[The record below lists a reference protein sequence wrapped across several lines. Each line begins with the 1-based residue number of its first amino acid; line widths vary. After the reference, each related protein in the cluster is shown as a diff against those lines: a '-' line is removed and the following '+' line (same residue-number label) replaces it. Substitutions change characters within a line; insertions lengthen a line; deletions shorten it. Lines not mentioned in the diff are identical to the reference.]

1 MTQPHIKGIIWDFGN
16 ILARFDHLKAC
27 KKLAEYCATAPEDI
41 IKELFSGENAPAKLH
56 ESGELSS
63 LEFFRSAQKLLSFS
77 ENLSFQIFSDI
88 WKDIFQENNEVS
100 AVIDRIQP
108 DLKQCI
114 LSNTDPIHWSAIE
127 QLPVMKKYFSNPA
140 VLVRSYTSGTR
151 KPDPK
156 MYQDALQCLE
166 LAEEEIQHIL
176 YIDDI
181 AEYRDAFE
189 RMGGNALS
197 YDCSKDPLARLEAGL
212 RKFGVLQA

>member
-16 ILARFDHLKAC
+16 ILACFDHLKAY
-27 KKLAEYCATAPEDI
+27 KKLAEYSSTALEDI
-41 IKELFSGENAPAKLH
+41 LKRLFSGKSAPAKLH

-63 LEFFRSAQKLLSFS
+63 QDFFRSAQKLLPFS
-77 ENLSFQIFSDI
+77 EDLSFQTFSDI
-88 WKDIFQENNEVS
+88 WKDIFQENNGVS
-100 AVIDRIQP
+100 AVIDRIGS

-127 QLPVMKKYFSNPA
+127 QLSVMKKHFSNPS

-156 MYQDALQCLE
+156 MYQDALKCLE
-166 LAEEEIQHIL
+166 LPEEEIRHVL
-176 YIDDI
+176 YVDDI

-189 RMGGNALS
+189 RMGGNVLS
-197 YDCSKDPLARLEAGL
+197 YDCSKDSLAQLEAGL
-212 RKFGVLQA
+212 RKFGVLQV